1 MRLEDLARE
10 SGGLDETTFV
20 RRFPHPVLVFAAA
33 SSGSAD
39 DSQHVDTPSGGIK
52 IPGKEKEIS
61 FSRTSAMKATDSFPV
76 LADSVHDMAEK
87 GGAENNPAR
96 ELLGTAPVVFLE
108 KSKRNPFES
117 MITIGRASNNDYCL
131 PLGTISKVHAYFTK
145 TPTGVWRLTDQRA
158 TNGTWVD
165 GLRLELGA
173 TANLA
178 EGARLSFGPDARA
191 RFFTPVGL
199 FGFLALYRS
208 GVAV

>member
-1 MRLEDLARE
+1 MKLEELARE
-10 SGGLDETTFV
+10 SAGVDEVSFLK
-20 RRFPHPVLVFAAA
+20 RYANPSLVFLA
-33 SSGSAD
+33 SLGSSAD
-39 DSQHVDTPSGGIK
+39 EVGKVDTPSGAIK
-52 IPGKEKEIS
+52 LPGKDAS

-76 LADSVHDMAEK
+76 FTDALRDMAVQAGENPGK
-87 GGAENNPAR
+87 ELVGAS
-96 ELLGTAPVVFLE
+96 LVVFLV

-117 MITIGRASNNDYCL
+117 MITIGRASNNDHCL
-131 PLGTISKVHAYFTK
+131 PLPTISKVHAYFSK

-165 GLRLELGA
+165 SQRLEPGA

-178 EGARLSFGPDARA
+178 DGTRIGFGPDARA
-191 RFFTPVGL
+191 RFYSPLGL